1 MYKKRWYDGLH
12 DIYEDKNEFEIKF
25 GCFGGDG
32 GGGSASANTGKAKG
46 ESDTTP
52 STGFRG
58 EQSAARSRGF
68 TGPSNVGI
76 GPGPTGSMSGKS
88 STADSFGDDKSDVN
102 QSISDSIKASIAAQ
116 QAVNNPMNMSINDI
130 VTTNTNITNPQEA
143 IDVALGRTP
152 ATAGKSL
159 ADSYAAAQSQISEMV
174 ANQMAQDQISQAQAN
189 LNDYMSNISDQGKFS
204 NQPTQTGFSPF
215 APENVSLDNL
225 GFGMK
230 YTGTFAKGGAVRQG
244 IGSIF
249 PYPRR

>member
-1 MYKKRWYDGLH
+1 MFKKRWFDGLQ
-12 DIYEDKNEFEIKF
+12 DIYEGKDEFEIKF

-32 GGGSASANTGKAKG
+32 GGGGGKA
-46 ESDTTP
+46 DPAPAPAP
-52 STGFRG
+52 SKSPDTGFRG

-76 GPGPTGSMSGKS
+76 GPGPTGSMSGTS
-88 STADSFGDDKSDVN
+88 STADSFGDDKSDAN

-130 VTTNTNITNPQEA
+130 VSTTNTITDPQTA
-143 IDVALGRTP
+143 MDVALGRTP

-159 ADSYAAAQSQISEMV
+159 ADSYAAAQSQISDMV

-189 LNDYMSNISDQGKFS
+189 LNDYMGNISNQGKFS

-225 GFGMK
+225 GFGMQ
-230 YTGTFAKGGAVRQG
+230 YTGTFAKGGAVHQG
-244 IGSIF
+244 IGSVF
-249 PYPRR
+249 PYRKR